1 MDQVAKSNRGQ
12 QHEQACGRPGEEH
25 EDINANDTQ
34 EPAHGIMVSTPEQGS
49 ANIRRSNFR
58 RRSEPGILCAASN
71 TYPCDRSCESYRR
84 LREKGIENP

>member
-1 MDQVAKSNRGQ
+1 MNQVAKSNRGQ

-49 ANIRRSNFR
+49 ANINEAIFAVDLN
-58 RRSEPGILCAASN
+58 PGCCALPPTHIRATVPVN
-71 TYPCDRSCESYRR
+71 RTVDFV
-84 LREKGIENP
+84 KKA